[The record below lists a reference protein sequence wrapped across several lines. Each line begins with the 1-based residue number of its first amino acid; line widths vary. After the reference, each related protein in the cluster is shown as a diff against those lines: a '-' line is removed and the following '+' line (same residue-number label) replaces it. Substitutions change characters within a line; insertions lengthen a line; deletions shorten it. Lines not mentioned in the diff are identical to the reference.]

1 MHDLN
6 KKELIASTWER
17 LRAEAAEFSQQE
29 PLLKSYYFSVV
40 LQHQAFYQAL
50 AFQLSQKLAS
60 QYVGEQSL
68 HQLFIEVCE
77 HDSDLEFAAV
87 MDMLACVERDP
98 ACNSHLKPLM
108 YFKGYLA
115 IQAQRFAHRLWSQGR
130 KSLAYYLQSQSS
142 KVFDADIHPAATL
155 GYGLMFDHAT
165 GIVIGETA
173 IVGNNVSMLHAVTLG
188 GSGVTSGK
196 RHPSIGEGALIS
208 VGAKILGAVDIGQ
221 GVRIGGGSVVLGSI
235 PDNST
240 VVGVPARV
248 VGSEAAEMPA
258 FSMDQHVRI

>member
-1 MHDLN
+1 MPTSNENLWMQLCSEATELS
-6 KKELIASTWER
+6 KK
-17 LRAEAAEFSQQE
+17 E

-60 QYVGEQSL
+60 QNVGEQSL
-68 HQLFIEVCE
+68 HQLFVEVCE
-77 HDSDLEFAAV
+77 RDSEIEASALKDL
-87 MDMLACVERDP
+87 LAYVERDP
-98 ACNSHLKPLM
+98 ACDSPLKPLL
-108 YFKGYLA
+108 YFKGFMA
-115 IQAQRFAHRLWSQGR
+115 IQTQRFAHCFWKEGR
-130 KSLAYYLQSQSS
+130 RSLAYHLQSQSS
-142 KVFDADIHPAATL
+142 KVFDVDIHPGAEL

-173 IVGNNVSMLHAVTLG
+173 TVGNNVSMLHAVTLG
-188 GSGVTSGK
+188 GSGVVSGK
-196 RHPSIGEGALIS
+196 RHPSVGEGVLIS
-208 VGAKILGAVDIGQ
+208 VGAKLLGSVDIGE

-248 VGSEAAEMPA
+248 VGSSGTEMPA